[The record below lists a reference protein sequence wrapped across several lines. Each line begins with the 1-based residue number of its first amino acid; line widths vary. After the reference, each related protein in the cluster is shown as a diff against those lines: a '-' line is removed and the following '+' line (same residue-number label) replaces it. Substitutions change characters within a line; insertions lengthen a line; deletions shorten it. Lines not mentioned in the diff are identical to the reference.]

1 MMQTK
6 AKTLIVYGSRFGATA
21 GTAEEIAKTL
31 REDGFDVRVANLKEE
46 KIKNISEYELIVV
59 GSGMALGNW
68 VNEAEDFVKNF
79 QKNFDNKK
87 LAIFISSLKPVEEKA
102 GKTAAVTRTRKIGLD
117 EKILKY
123 HLKPI
128 MVGFFGGVL
137 DYNKMSFL
145 TRKAMEVGYKSQLQK
160 YGFNEGEPGIY
171 DLHNWDEIR
180 SWTRE
185 LAQKVKE

>member
-6 AKTLIVYGSRFGATA
+6 AKTLIVYGSRYGATA